1 MFVSIKEK
9 MQIIK
14 NSTSNKTKALIA
26 SYILNCIE
34 YGKTPKILEASEWA
48 SCSESVITTFAKKN
62 GYDGFRE
69 LAIRVKIEIENYEF
83 ANVNIN
89 FKSIDGI
96 DNYRKI
102 IEESLSMIDE
112 QKEIVNNAV
121 AKIKDSEKVFLISSY
136 QQIFNAELFA
146 SELQLSEID
155 ARFNISRKSNAA
167 WIKQITDKDM
177 LIVIAFGLDNEYVTN
192 YYELFK
198 CKTDNILIITSPS
211 QRHKFDKFSEKI
223 IVDYSNRKTMLESSR
238 SIIINYLLSSMV
250 YKVKIKH

>member
-1 MFVSIKEK
+1 
-9 MQIIK
+9 
-14 NSTSNKTKALIA
+14 
-26 SYILNCIE
+26 
-34 YGKTPKILEASEWA
+34 
-48 SCSESVITTFAKKN
+48 
-62 GYDGFRE
+62 
-69 LAIRVKIEIENYEF
+69 
-83 ANVNIN
+83 
-89 FKSIDGI
+89 
-96 DNYRKI
+96 
-102 IEESLSMIDE
+102 MIDE